1 MNAIKRIQ
9 YLLRIINNHWL
20 LWVVSVLGLCIAYY
34 LFMLL
39 ALIIKFQA
47 IPNYI
52 SVFDWIDNVS
62 WILVSTPSLKDA
74 MLIIS
79 EEWWIEIGFM
89 NFDFGLGISEWSLF
103 ISPWKILGVLAFS
116 ALVVTYFIVM
126 RFRHQVCSLAVNYS
140 SKITSGLGG
149 LCFGITSLTMS
160 WVVCCAT
167 PTWVVGLAIMGL
179 GVSTSL
185 SIEPVGFWLN
195 ALGFILMII
204 ALFMVS
210 LKELDHVNKEN
221 DVNNPIRNKL

>member
-9 YLLRIINNHWL
+9 YLLSIINNHWL

-103 ISPWKILGVLAFS
+103 ISPWKILGVLGFS
-116 ALVVTYFIVM
+116 ALIVTYFIVM
-126 RFRHQVCSLAVNYS
+126 RFRSQACSLAVNFT

-149 LCFGITSLTMS
+149 IFFGITSLTMS

-210 LKELDHVNKEN
+210 LKELNYVNNEN
-221 DVNNPIRNKL
+221 DVNNPIRKKL

>member
-1 MNAIKRIQ
+1 
-9 YLLRIINNHWL
+9 
-20 LWVVSVLGLCIAYY
+20 
-34 LFMLL
+34 
-39 ALIIKFQA
+39 
-47 IPNYI
+47 
-52 SVFDWIDNVS
+52 
-62 WILVSTPSLKDA
+62 
-74 MLIIS
+74 
-79 EEWWIEIGFM
+79 
-89 NFDFGLGISEWSLF
+89 
-103 ISPWKILGVLAFS
+103 
-116 ALVVTYFIVM
+116 
-126 RFRHQVCSLAVNYS
+126 
-140 SKITSGLGG
+140 
-149 LCFGITSLTMS
+149 MS